1 MRSRSEPPADRDTW
15 RTPAWLAELVTRHA
29 GRHGIELDPCGHVD
43 QHVPAQRIAVRATPD
58 EIRTHARLIPS
69 RYVSVACGLEYM
81 RANPARGVVWCN
93 PPYSDPGPWIE
104 ALDELGA
111 TALVLTNTATATR
124 WYQRAL
130 RACDSALLFR
140 QRIAFEGR
148 SGAVKGNRYDQTL
161 FRLGTWRCPWPE
173 DLASL
178 GTVIV
183 PVADRV
189 PAHGRKLAA
198 LARAYPS
205 QPHGPADSTPA
216 RDPDPDPRQLALVR
230 ELDEL
235 ARQPE
240 AW

>member
-81 RANPARGVVWCN
+81 QANPARGVVWCN
-93 PPYSDPGPWIE
+93 PPYSDPARWIE
-104 ALDELGA
+104 AIDELGA